1 MKILLEMFI
10 LKAYE
15 HCPSDIKRAKIFEA
29 VFATIFNALC
39 LICVYS
45 RSNKKVR
52 ESIEKR

>member
-1 MKILLEMFI
+1 MKTLLEMFI
-10 LKAYE
+10 LKASE
-15 HCPSDIKRAKIFEA
+15 HCQSDMKRAKIFEA